1 VSTAA
6 RLVVFDTVG
15 TTVQADDA
23 VPRAFAEALAAEGVS
38 VDAAGLAA
46 VRGATKRQAFRA
58 LLPPGPDLEA
68 RVGRAYQRF
77 QSAVTEAYAPGR
89 VQAVPGAAA
98 LLADLRRRD
107 VRVALTT
114 GFDAALMDHLLGA
127 IGWRGLA
134 DTVVTGD
141 DVPLGRPAPFLIYR
155 VMERTGTVDAATVA
169 VVGDTSLDLE
179 AGHHARVRWNIG
191 VWSGAHDRARLA
203 AAPHTHLC
211 ASVLDVPAILD
222 LA

>member
-1 VSTAA
+1 MITAA

-46 VRGATKRQAFRA
+46 VRGATKRQAFRT

-68 RVGRAYQRF
+68 RVGRAYERF
-77 QSAVTEAYAPGR
+77 QSAVTAAYAPGR

-98 LLADLRRRD
+98 LLEDLRRRD

-134 DTVVTGD
+134 DAVVTGD
-141 DVPLGRPAPFLIYR
+141 EVPLGRPAPFLIYR
-155 VMERTGTVDAATVA
+155 AMERTGTVDAATVA